1 MSEKSF
7 LFGYSM
13 LSSEAENAEKI
24 INLCNANAIRFSKV
38 LIEGERVKFC
48 TPLFSERRLLK
59 MARESGIEL
68 TVESRRGIPALV
80 YRYRRR
86 AGVLVG
92 MVVFL
97 FAFFFTSGLVWDIRI
112 DGALTVSERELRK
125 TFAECGLVVGA
136 KIDEIDI
143 EVLENQI
150 LILSDDISW
159 ISVNL
164 LKNVANVEI
173 REIDYAPPNEYGD
186 APYTNVTASEEGVIV
201 GFDDVN
207 GSICVEIGESVS
219 KNQLLISGILEYEGI
234 PLTLTNAHGH
244 VFAEVDD
251 VIEIKIPQKYIKKV
265 TKESVKKEK
274 SLIFFKNEIK
284 FFSNCR
290 NSPPFCDKIEVIEN
304 FYTVNRQRL
313 PFAIKTANYIEYE
326 ELEVTRSQSEM
337 LSLAYTE
344 LYRYIGRHYSNAE
357 ILARSVSVEE
367 QADGIVLVCKLKSIK
382 NIAQIKEIIVES
394 EEDA

>member
-7 LFGYSM
+7 LFGYSV
-13 LSSEAENAEKI
+13 LSSGAENAERI
-24 INLCNANAIRFSKV
+24 INLCNENAIRFSRV
-38 LIEGERVKFC
+38 MLDGERAEFS
-48 TPLFSERRLLK
+48 TPLFSERKLLRI
-59 MARESGIEL
+59 AGENGIEI
-68 TVESRRGIPALV
+68 TVEARRGIPALA
-80 YRYRRR
+80 YRHRRR
-86 AGVLVG
+86 AGIFAGAVA
-92 MVVFL
+92 FL
-97 FAFFFTSGLVWDIRI
+97 IIFFFTSGLVWDIRI
-112 DGALTVSERELRK
+112 DGAITVSERELRK

-136 KIDEIDI
+136 KIDEIDAEI
-143 EVLENQI
+143 IENQI

-159 ISVNL
+159 ISINL

-186 APYTNVTASEEGVIV
+186 APYTNVTAKEGGVIV

-219 KNQLLISGILEYEGI
+219 ENQLLISGILDYEGI

-244 VFAEVDD
+244 VYAEVEN

-304 FYTVNRQRL
+304 FYTVNQQKL
-313 PFAIKTANYIEYE
+313 PFAVKTTRYIEYE
-326 ELEVTRSQSEM
+326 EIEATRSQSEM
-337 LSLAYTE
+337 ISLAYTE
-344 LYRYIGRHYSNAE
+344 LYRYISEHYADAE
-357 ILARSVSVEE
+357 IVARSVSVEE
-367 QADGIVLVCKLKSIK
+367 SGDEILLVCNLKSIK

-394 EEDA
+394 EEHA